1 MGSFKHARAFTPLDL
16 EIIDK
21 VYESAWAQVVAIDPF
36 RDASKDAQS
45 KDALRKLVFA
55 LAGTSP
61 VEFDTL
67 CDKVLVSLPQYG
79 NAFRRGKKPRTSSPG
94 VSI

>member
-1 MGSFKHARAFTPLDL
+1 MGSFKHPRAFTPLDL

-67 CDKVLVSLPQYG
+67 CDRVLAGLPQYG
-79 NAFRRGKKPRTSSPG
+79 NTFLHAKKPRNSSPG
-94 VSI
+94 VST